1 MGAPMRK
8 EETQW
13 ENILERQ
20 LSRDQKFSLL
30 LSSAEVWRGT
40 CAGESHGAISVPSVL
55 VCPCWCNKYSP
66 NLSILNW
73 FLIQVTVCC
82 GAGGVV
88 RSVCLPSPGIWKPA
102 LAALHLASSCRKM
115 GT

>member
-1 MGAPMRK
+1 MSAHEHGRNTMGEHSRK
-8 EETQW
+8 TTVKG
-13 ENILERQ
+13 
-20 LSRDQKFSLL
+20 SKFSLL

-55 VCPCWCNKYSP
+55 VCPCWCNKYSL

-73 FLIQVTVCC
+73 FLIQVSLLWGR
-82 GAGGVV
+82 GAV
-88 RSVCLPSPGIWKPA
+88 RSVCVPSPGIWKPA
-102 LAALHLASSCRKM
+102 LAALCLASSCRKM